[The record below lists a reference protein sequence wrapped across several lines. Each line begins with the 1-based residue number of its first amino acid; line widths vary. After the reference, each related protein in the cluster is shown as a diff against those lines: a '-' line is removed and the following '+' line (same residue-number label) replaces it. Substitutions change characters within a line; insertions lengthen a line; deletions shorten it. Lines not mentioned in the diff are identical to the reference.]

1 MNKKELVPKGGEYVL
16 QHNAISRS
24 IYSMST
30 TARRLV
36 AMAMS
41 YLPMDGSN
49 YKVEFTVK
57 EYMESIGL
65 TKGTKQIIDLINAVR
80 ECISSFIEIQRP
92 NGSLSVYTWFSEAT
106 LQVLLPNPDDDSIND
121 IPFRLSEEPEIFQ
134 NFARIYNT
142 IEMEFNPKLGA
153 ALQEFKKAYAKIDL
167 ANLGALTSRYAIR
180 YYEIAMSEAG
190 FKGKNGNK
198 AGEWYFE
205 YTIPELR
212 TLFALPGEKYP
223 RTGDFRIYCID
234 NPIEDLNAANI
245 GLYITPEYIRKGKY
259 LAGVK
264 FLCRET
270 RRDERPAN
278 EDTTDTA
285 KLGERLRK
293 KYPEAAEKFEHD
305 IKAQGGLW
313 DNFSPASQEVAV
325 RGKVTDALIKFDKA
339 ETKKKRAEA
348 RELKKQQQNQ

>member
-1 MNKKELVPKGGEYVL
+1 MNKKELVSTSGKYVL

-24 IYSMST
+24 IYSLGT
-30 TARRLV
+30 NARRLM

-41 YLPMDGSN
+41 RLPIDGSN
-49 YKVEFTVK
+49 HKVRFTVREFLQDLGIK
-57 EYMESIGL
+57 SVGTDTY
-65 TKGTKQIIDLINAVR
+65 TKVFNAVR
-80 ECISSFIEIQRP
+80 ECAYSRIEISMP
-92 NGSLSVYTWFSEAT
+92 NGAWMTWGWFNYCGLPIENPAEAEN
-106 LQVLLPNPDDDSIND
+106 LAPIPWD
-121 IPFRLSEEPEIFQ
+121 I
-134 NFARIYNT
+134 
-142 IEMEFNPKLGA
+142 IEMRFNPELTEV
-153 ALQEFKKAYAKIDL
+153 LNQFKKAYSRIDL
-167 ANLGALTSRYAIR
+167 TNLGALTSRYAIR

-212 TLFALPGEKYP
+212 TLFALPKNKYK
-223 RTGDFRIYCID
+223 RTGGFRTNCID
-234 NPIEDLNAANI
+234 NPIEELNAANI

-293 KYPEAAEKFEHD
+293 KYPEAAEKFERD

-325 RGKVTDALIKFDKA
+325 RGKVTDALIKLDKA